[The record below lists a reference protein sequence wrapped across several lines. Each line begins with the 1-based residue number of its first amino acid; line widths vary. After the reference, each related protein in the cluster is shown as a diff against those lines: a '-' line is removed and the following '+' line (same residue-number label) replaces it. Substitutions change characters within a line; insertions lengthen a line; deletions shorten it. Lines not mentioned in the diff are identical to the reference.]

1 MEHMAPDDVWQ
12 EASAACHTDIA
23 PVALHSS
30 RGFRALLKDSQQ
42 QCSAH
47 LPPPSSLPAEQLVT
61 VTLPV
66 AAAAAAAVS
75 PAAPAAPQHPGSPLQ
90 ALGAMVGALLG
101 FQ

>member
-1 MEHMAPDDVWQ
+1 MAQDDVWQ
-12 EASAACHTDIA
+12 EASAACHPDIA
-23 PVALHSS
+23 PVALHSR

-47 LPPPSSLPAEQLVT
+47 LPPASSLAAEQLVP

-66 AAAAAAAVS
+66 AAAAAAV
-75 PAAPAAPQHPGSPLQ
+75 PPTAPAAPQHPGSPLQ